1 MKFHFRRKFQRI
13 IYNLID
19 LSTSLHGLPRGSQ
32 VEGSFATDV
41 AIVLMNFLLF
51 VRRFEIKLIQTQ
63 YSSDIRQR
71 LNNYRQYGLS
81 VDNPPV
87 WPFKRQTGTIHR

>member
-63 YSSDIRQR
+63 YSTD
-71 LNNYRQYGLS
+71 NRQYGLS